1 VLPKQ
6 QLVALGDRKTGSE
19 CSEIVGG
26 MPVALFRDRCEW
38 S

>member
-6 QLVALGDRKTGSE
+6 QLAVALGDRKTGSE
-19 CSEIVGG
+19 CSAIVGG
-26 MPVALFRDRCEW
+26 MPVALDRCEW

>member
-19 CSEIVGG
+19 YSAVVEGV
-26 MPVALFRDRCEW
+26 PVALFRDRCEW